1 MGMRFRVPRRVG
13 RGALIALAV
22 LALGT
27 ATTAGA
33 SDSRQSDQTGRA
45 GSAGA
50 SQQPGG
56 ATATPIPSGG
66 ASRSASE
73 AAPGDVT
80 ALAASGLTYSTV
92 TPCRI
97 FDTRQTG
104 LGTIGAGRPVI
115 GYDLV
120 FRGACGLPDDGSVK
134 AVMVNVIAVNTRS
147 TGYVRAAEYPLDPN
161 SGATVLNFNN
171 NLVTSNAIPINMCD
185 TSTTT
190 CDADLGFLVN
200 LGSGHFVFDLVG
212 YFS

>member
-33 SDSRQSDQTGRA
+33 SDTGRESPA
-45 GSAGA
+45 GRATTD
-50 SQQPGG
+50 QQPGG
-56 ATATPIPSGG
+56 AEATPIPSGG

-92 TPCRI
+92 TPCRL

-104 LGTIGAGRPVI
+104 LGTIGAGRPYV
-115 GYDLV
+115 GYDLI
-120 FRGACGLPDDGSVK
+120 FQGGCGVPADGSVK
-134 AVMVNVIAVNTRS
+134 AVMVNLIAVNTRG

-185 TSTTT
+185 TATAT

-212 YFS
+212 YFSS

>member
-1 MGMRFRVPRRVG
+1 MGMRFRVSRRVG

-33 SDSRQSDQTGRA
+33 SDTAPSGTTGRA
-45 GSAGA
+45 AA
-50 SQQPGG
+50 DQEPGG
-56 ATATPIPSGG
+56 AEATPIPSGG

-92 TPCRI
+92 TPCRL

-104 LGTIGAGRPVI
+104 LGTVGAGRPYV
-115 GYDLV
+115 GYDLI
-120 FRGACGLPDDGSVK
+120 FRGGCGIPADGSVK
-134 AVMVNVIAVNTRS
+134 AVMVNLIAVNTRS

-185 TSTTT
+185 TATST
-190 CDADLGFLVN
+190 CEADLGFVVN

-212 YFS
+212 YFSS